1 MSFAALLRVTRSASQ
16 NQEEYYQPAAL
27 KLSSSME
34 ENEMGRIPKGPKD
47 AKEAQSRSATR

>member
-1 MSFAALLRVTRSASQ
+1 MSFAALSRVTRSASQ

-34 ENEMGRIPKGPKD
+34 EKEIGRIPKGPKD

>member
-1 MSFAALLRVTRSASQ
+1 MSFAALSRVTRSASQ
-16 NQEEYYQPAAL
+16 NQEEYYQTAAL

-34 ENEMGRIPKGPKD
+34 EKEMGRIPKGLKD